1 MVCRLEELRDK
12 NVINIKSGANL
23 GCVDDVVIDTCSAE
37 VISLVIYGRC
47 RFFGLFGREDDVVV
61 SWENI
66 SVIGDD
72 AILVCF
78 DCMPRNCQARKKK
91 NFFSS
96 LFK

>member
-1 MVCRLEELRDK
+1 MVCKLEELRDK

-37 VISLVIYGRC
+37 VKSLVIYGRC
-47 RFFGLFGREDDVVV
+47 RFFGIFGREDDVVI

-66 SVIGDD
+66 NIIGDD

-78 DCMPRNCQARKKK
+78 DCMPRNCQAKRKK

>member
-1 MVCRLEELRDK
+1 MVCKLEELRDK

-23 GCVDDVVIDTCSAE
+23 GCVDDVVIDTSSAE
-37 VISLVIYGRC
+37 VVSLVIYGRC
-47 RFFGLFGREDDVVV
+47 RFFGIFGREDDVVI
-61 SWENI
+61 SWKNI
-66 SVIGDD
+66 SIIGDD

-78 DCMPRNCQARKKK
+78 DCMPRDCNVKNRR